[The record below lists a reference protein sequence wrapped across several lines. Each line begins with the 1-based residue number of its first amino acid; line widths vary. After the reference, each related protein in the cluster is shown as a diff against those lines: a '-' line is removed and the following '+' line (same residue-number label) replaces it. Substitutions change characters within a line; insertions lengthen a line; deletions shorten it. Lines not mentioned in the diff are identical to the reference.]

1 MFEGKEL
8 ADIMIL
14 LSTPD
19 SMSGRTVIEITI
31 GLLDKNVN
39 LTIK

>member
-1 MFEGKEL
+1 MFAVNKL
-8 ADIMIL
+8 ANIMIL
-14 LSTPD
+14 LSTSE
-19 SMSGRTVIEITI
+19 SMGDRTVIGITI